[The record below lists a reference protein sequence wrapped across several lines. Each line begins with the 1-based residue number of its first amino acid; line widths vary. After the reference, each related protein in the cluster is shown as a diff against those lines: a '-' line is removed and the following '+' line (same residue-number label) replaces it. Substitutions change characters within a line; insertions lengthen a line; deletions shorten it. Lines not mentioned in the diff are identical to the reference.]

1 MRGTGR
7 SRGSWRT
14 RPRCPRVRA
23 GQALSPVSD
32 PVRAVPHEERG
43 ALRFTERAKT
53 GSTLQVGGTRFLGCQ
68 HSRWPLPKFTAKAR
82 DQKRA
87 AGGDRSSS
95 GLTRKTR
102 ERPGCSVIP
111 SQALHLQ
118 AEAQFPGS
126 YECSGTGSP
135 RTAASVAEGRAQL
148 GVTDGRLNTA
158 LLGMA
163 WQREGGPG
171 SFLTEDLGPQG
182 PQNRRMIHLACVPP
196 ALRGLILSQRP
207 ECAAG
212 VKA

>member
-1 MRGTGR
+1 MRGTGH

-14 RPRCPRVRA
+14 RPRRPRVRA

-102 ERPGCSVIP
+102 EKAGVLCDPLTGPPLAGGGSVSRFLRMFRDRQ
-111 SQALHLQ
+111 SQDCGKRGGGASP
-118 AEAQFPGS
+118 AGS
-126 YECSGTGSP
+126 DRRTPQHGSP
-135 RTAASVAEGRAQL
+135 G
-148 GVTDGRLNTA
+148 D
-158 LLGMA
+158 GMA
-163 WQREGGPG
+163 AGGGAWFFP
-171 SFLTEDLGPQG
+171 
-182 PQNRRMIHLACVPP
+182 H
-196 ALRGLILSQRP
+196 
-207 ECAAG
+207 
-212 VKA
+212 